1 MALNIE
7 LIFSNS
13 SKYRTTNLRHLCQN
27 ICNLLPEVLNKQES
41 FSKFNGKQINGL
53 LKNSDRLYYIAETNN
68 MLSWFQASFCKGQS
82 CEDQIT
88 WIVQAIEDR
97 FQQRLM
103 KRSVLTLLDFSKV
116 YDTVW
121 REKLLLHMLN
131 TGLPPTFI
139 HWTRSFLNDRR
150 GSVQL
155 FNIFSSSRR
164 FTQGLPQGS
173 FLAHLL
179 FLFYINDL
187 TYTLN
192 NDAVIALFADDVSIL
207 TTAHK
212 KEILKL
218 LPSQ

>member
-1 MALNIE
+1 
-7 LIFSNS
+7 
-13 SKYRTTNLRHLCQN
+13 
-27 ICNLLPEVLNKQES
+27 
-41 FSKFNGKQINGL
+41 
-53 LKNSDRLYYIAETNN
+53 
-68 MLSWFQASFCKGQS
+68 
-82 CEDQIT
+82 
-88 WIVQAIEDR
+88 
-97 FQQRLM
+97 M

-139 HWTRSFLNDRR
+139 HWIRSFLNDRR

-155 FNIFSSSRR
+155 FNIFSSSRG

-192 NDAVIALFADDVSIL
+192 NDAVTALFADDVSIL